1 MCERDDRG
9 VGLQEASSVDLS
21 TMEADF
27 VAGSLVASDLLGVR
41 ERLDEV
47 GIKVI
52 APMMLYVDN
61 QAAN

>member
-1 MCERDDRG
+1 MN
-9 VGLQEASSVDLS
+9 LS